1 MRGFTNVST
10 LVLLAS
16 AARTAC
22 VFSFSIGG
30 HIRGSRHVLRLAR
43 SYGPQDDVDQKSW
56 EISNEERVARQKKE
70 FRQLIDNIVGCSEPD
85 FLPRIV
91 TQNIDLVLSLRGF
104 EGGSML
110 KEIIDE
116 TKESGDEERVSAVEE
131 AAEYVL
137 SFVEEFVEQAVSI
150 DKNNKLLLGK
160 IVKKLTSGRD
170 DQGGRPGME
179 EEAKLDEVFENEK
192 DNFTPGFL
200 RHLEGECNR
209 IATAPKMSPE
219 SSKMLQT
226 LRIIQARVVEE
237 LGEELGEGAVVLGQ
251 LLGYDDRNE
260 RLAVLDAG
268 LTVRGIAF
276 AKELAGLTAEA
287 LEGFTNVPGEVDPGL
302 IRIVGEI
309 DDRIKQFIAKNSETF
324 Q

>member
-131 AAEYVL
+131 AAE
-137 SFVEEFVEQAVSI
+137 
-150 DKNNKLLLGK
+150 
-160 IVKKLTSGRD
+160 
-170 DQGGRPGME
+170 
-179 EEAKLDEVFENEK
+179 
-192 DNFTPGFL
+192 
-200 RHLEGECNR
+200 
-209 IATAPKMSPE
+209 
-219 SSKMLQT
+219 
-226 LRIIQARVVEE
+226 
-237 LGEELGEGAVVLGQ
+237 
-251 LLGYDDRNE
+251 
-260 RLAVLDAG
+260 
-268 LTVRGIAF
+268 
-276 AKELAGLTAEA
+276 
-287 LEGFTNVPGEVDPGL
+287 
-302 IRIVGEI
+302 
-309 DDRIKQFIAKNSETF
+309 
-324 Q
+324 